1 MRYIFEAPGA
11 EVAWDADAR
20 AVTGTKDG
28 TEIRLVIDSPTAWV
42 NGEEV
47 ALEAPPVLRGGRTL
61 VPIRFIA
68 ESLGAEVEW
77 DAARRTVVITEFR
90 VE

>member
-1 MRYIFEAPGA
+1 M
-11 EVAWDADAR
+11 
-20 AVTGTKDG
+20 
-28 TEIRLVIDSPTAWV
+28 AWV

-77 DAARRTVVITEFR
+77 DAARRAVVITAGPLPE
-90 VE
+90 